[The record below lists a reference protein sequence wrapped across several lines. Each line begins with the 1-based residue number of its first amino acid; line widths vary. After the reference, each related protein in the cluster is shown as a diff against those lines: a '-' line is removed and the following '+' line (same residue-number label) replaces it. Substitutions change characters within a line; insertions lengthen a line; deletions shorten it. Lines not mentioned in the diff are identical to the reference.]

1 MRRIPVV
8 LAGAALAAT
17 VLIGAAGCGSA
28 GFNPVAPV
36 PGATA
41 VASPAPSMITM
52 PDVVGQNADV
62 ALDKLKKLGFTNV
75 DLGTVDGHEV
85 VILPQNW
92 VVRTQTA
99 PPGSRMGADDKI
111 VLGCARIG

>member
-1 MRRIPVV
+1 MRRLPAVLAVV
-8 LAGAALAAT
+8 LIAVA
-17 VLIGAAGCGSA
+17 VLIGAAGCDA
-28 GFNPVAPV
+28 GFNPGAPA
-36 PGATA
+36 PGAPTT
-41 VASPAPSMITM
+41 SPAPRMITM

-99 PPGSRMGADDKI
+99 PPGSRLAADDKI